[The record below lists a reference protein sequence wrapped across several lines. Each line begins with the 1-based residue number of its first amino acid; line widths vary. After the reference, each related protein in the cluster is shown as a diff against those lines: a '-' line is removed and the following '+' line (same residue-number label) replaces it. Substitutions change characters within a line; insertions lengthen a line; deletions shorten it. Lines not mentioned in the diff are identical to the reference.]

1 MIQAAQSN
9 RGTTTM
15 SGDKWSAWSVMT
27 LALTSND
34 IIWVSPEVAY
44 TVGEMGLD
52 CASRWVN
59 WVSRLIRRLRS
70 HSGTE
75 TVVGISQKSQ
85 SQPQYARQG
94 CTCWLYSGRVHR
106 VPHFGAIPRV
116 SMESGDNPR
125 SNTPS
130 NWATQFN
137 RVPPILSIYIYIHT
151 LIHIC
156 THTYCPYLHAY
167 VYTCVCIYIY
177 ARGPR
182 FPQSI
187 LALIDPYVKNHCF
200 ATAKCWFCTFF
211 FFFI

>member
-1 MIQAAQSN
+1 
-9 RGTTTM
+9 M
-15 SGDKWSAWSVMT
+15 SGDKGSAWSVMT

-137 RVPPILSIYIYIHT
+137 RVPPILSIYIYIHAYIYVHIHIVHIYMHMCIRVCVYIYIHT
-151 LIHIC
+151 LGALGFRRVSWLSLIHMSKII
-156 THTYCPYLHAY
+156 
-167 VYTCVCIYIY
+167 VS
-177 ARGPR
+177 
-182 FPQSI
+182 PQRNV
-187 LALIDPYVKNHCF
+187 DF
-200 ATAKCWFCTFF
+200 AHSSFSLMTMLRS
-211 FFFI
+211 